1 MANQIQIFDQFSPFF
16 PSVFLRKLCSC
27 VNLLCKKYKVKKKIE
42 ISFVPDKK
50 IRGLNKKFRL
60 LDKATDVLSFEML
73 DDKILGDIII
83 SKEQAQRQAK
93 RYKVKFENEIK
104 RLVIHGFLHLIGFDH
119 KRKSDREKMRKEEKK
134 CRANF

>member
-1 MANQIQIFDQFSPFF
+1 MANQIQIFDQFSPFL
-16 PSVFLRKLCSC
+16 PSIFLRKLRFRVS
-27 VNLLCKKYKVKKKIE
+27 LLCKKYKVKKKIE

-50 IRGLNKKFRL
+50 IRALNKKFRS
-60 LDKATDVLSFEML
+60 LDKITDVLSFEML

-83 SKEQAQRQAK
+83 SKEQAQLQAK

-104 RLVIHGFLHLIGFDH
+104 RLVIHGFLHLIKFDH